1 MTENTTQSEFL
12 RHEYTARINRVI
24 DYIERHIDEK
34 LQLDTLARVANF
46 SPYHFHRIFAAMMG
60 ETLNHFISRV
70 RLGRARAALVQN
82 PKKTITEIALDCGF
96 SSSATF
102 ARAFK
107 EAYGISASEWRQGN
121 SKNCKPESNVNQLLR
136 SYRKAFQVSSMYI
149 DPVNKQQTW
158 RINMKQSET
167 ALNADV
173 RIQELPE
180 MNVAY
185 VRHIGPYAGD
195 EQLFERLWGTLCK
208 WAAARDLLDFE
219 NSTFLSVYYDDPDL
233 TEESKLR
240 VDVCMTVPKGTPVE
254 GEIGTMTLP
263 GGKYAMAKFEIDATQ
278 FRDAWAAVYAG
289 WFPESGYQPDDRPPF
304 ELYLNDPK
312 EHPEGKH
319 IVEICAPVKPL

>member
-1 MTENTTQSEFL
+1 MSNPDQYL

-24 DYIERHIDEK
+24 DYIERHLDEELKLEK
-34 LQLDTLARVANF
+34 LAQVASF
-46 SPYHFHRIFAAMMG
+46 SQFHFHRIFASLMG
-60 ETLNHFISRV
+60 ETLNQFISRL
-70 RLGRARAALVQN
+70 RLGRARAMLVQN
-82 PKKTITEIALDCGF
+82 PKKSITEIAFDCGY

-107 EAYGISASEWRQGN
+107 EAYGVNASTFRADK
-121 SKNCKPESNVNQLLR
+121 SKIRKTDSNYDQMIRN
-136 SYRKAFQVSSMYI
+136 YRKAFRVSSMYI
-149 DPVNKQQTW
+149 DPTTNQQTW
-158 RINMKQSET
+158 RIIMSHKAET
-167 ALNADV
+167 KLKADV
-173 RIQELPE
+173 QIKKLDE

-195 EQLFERLWGTLCK
+195 EQLFERLWGKLCT
-208 WAAARDLLDFE
+208 WAAARDLMGDKE
-219 NSTFLSVYYDDPDL
+219 TKFLSVYYDDPDL

-254 GEIGTMTLP
+254 GEVGSMTLP
-263 GGKYAMAKFEIDATQ
+263 GGKYAMAKFEINADQ